1 MLPQPKA
8 LHGINQG
15 IILTV
20 VRSGT
25 DDFIFKDFT
34 FGSYTHSTSEPSALS
49 LRVTV
54 VGKVFSINVPEEDS
68 HPERGNLFPSRMGL
82 TLVRSSLDDYFN
94 LDAIRIA

>member
-1 MLPQPKA
+1 MNYFCSGSNLLPQSKA

-34 FGSYTHSTSEPSALS
+34 FGSYTHSTSEPAALP

-54 VGKVFSINVPEEDS
+54 VVRFIYVF
-68 HPERGNLFPSRMGL
+68 GYGSRL
-82 TLVRSSLDDYFN
+82 LPLQNSSLFN
-94 LDAIRIA
+94 LIKKKDT

>member
-54 VGKVFSINVPEEDS
+54 VGRKIFIFFGRDGLKIGKILRLKRLTP
-68 HPERGNLFPSRMGL
+68 FPLRM
-82 TLVRSSLDDYFN
+82 TV
-94 LDAIRIA
+94 

>member
-1 MLPQPKA
+1 MNYFCSGSNLLPQSKA

-54 VGKVFSINVPEEDS
+54 VGRKIFIFFWQRRVKY
-68 HPERGNLFPSRMGL
+68 R
-82 TLVRSSLDDYFN
+82 
-94 LDAIRIA
+94 